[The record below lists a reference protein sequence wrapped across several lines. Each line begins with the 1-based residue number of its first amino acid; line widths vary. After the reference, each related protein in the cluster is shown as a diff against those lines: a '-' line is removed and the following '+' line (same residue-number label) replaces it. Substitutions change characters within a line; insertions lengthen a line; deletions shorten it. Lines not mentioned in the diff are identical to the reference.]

1 MVRII
6 LIFIFFVSFA
16 NSESVKEKQEILD
29 LKKEINQFYDTKEKE
44 YQKKK
49 QELEALSKKVESDK
63 KSSQE
68 ILDKN
73 KAVLDDIKGTMAT
86 KAAKVYSGMKPK
98 IAAGI
103 FNTMIEEGKIDDV
116 FDIIVR
122 LKEPKVTALM
132 KFLTP
137 KNASALTQMLKN
149 YKPQEK

>member
-1 MVRII
+1 MVKFFCIF
-6 LIFIFFVSFA
+6 LIFTFCLQADSIR
-16 NSESVKEKQEILD
+16 EKQEVLN
-29 LKKEINQFYDTKEKE
+29 LKKEVNDFYDTKEKE

-49 QELEALSKKVESDK
+49 QELEALTKKAEADK

-73 KAVLDDIKGTMAT
+73 QVVLKDIQGTMAT

-98 IAAGI
+98 VAAEI